1 MHNVHVEVNGGGNE
15 EQGKGAPQRAL
26 SPDLA
31 PCSSSAV
38 TIATLDLL
46 FVVDILEA
54 LALRPSAGEQ

>member
-1 MHNVHVEVNGGGNE
+1 MHKVHVEVKGGGDE

-26 SPDLA
+26 SPALT

-38 TIATLDLL
+38 AVATLDLL

-54 LALRPSAGEQ
+54 LALRPGAGE